1 MEHIEFDQHTSQE
14 YNTEL
19 EAVRNSLLNMGGKV
33 EKQLR
38 KAMQSLL
45 QNDEKLAEKVIERDL
60 TINALEVQ
68 IDEEC
73 TRIIA
78 RRQPAA
84 SDLRLIIA
92 VIKCITDLERIG
104 DEAEKIARIASHLA
118 QKKYHGK
125 FYKELED
132 LATAVSANLTKTLN
146 AMARL
151 DADRALMTAE
161 ADDLIDQQFDDL
173 NAMMIKHMVSHAD
186 DLKNVLK
193 LSWCARSLERIGDH
207 AKNICEYVI
216 YLIKGKDIRHID
228 LETIRDEYFD

>member
-45 QNDEKLAEKVIERDL
+45 QSDEKLAQKVIARDL

-104 DEAEKIARIASHLA
+104 DEAEKIARIAEHLA

-125 FYKELED
+125 FYKELEE

-151 DADRALMTAE
+151 DADRALLTAE
-161 ADDLIDQQFDDL
+161 ADDLIDQQFDDI
-173 NAMMIKHMVSHAD
+173 NALMIKHMVNHAD